1 MSQEDLPAPVPQ
13 PDADRTI
20 LVPRPGGGRRPAPG
34 APVVGAA
41 GAGAGTG
48 GGATPVWNAAP
59 QPGAAPD
66 AMPPHAV
73 PHIPAAWNGGAVGGN
88 AGSAM
93 PPSTAANASANTSVH
108 ASVHASANAP
118 ANYDAVLAPLA
129 AGPRAHLNGV
139 NPLVGAANALLDL
152 VVPLRVMATHPNIEG
167 LRSQL
172 VAAIKKFEI
181 DAKAAGCAQE
191 AIAVARYSLCTFLDE
206 TISSTPW
213 GGSGAWASRSLLVA
227 FHNEAFG
234 GEKFFVI
241 LQRLCQQPSVNL
253 HVLELMYICLALG
266 LEGRYRVLDGGR
278 GQLDL
283 LRERLQQLIQK
294 ERGPTE
300 PALSLRWRGT
310 NEKRPGLLRLI
321 PLWVIAVVAG
331 IVLLAVHLGFSF
343 LLNRQSD
350 PVYAALQRIRLVAPV
365 PVAPVANPPVRVAK
379 FLAPEIER
387 GLVSVTETPDRSTI
401 VLHGDGVFRSGSAE
415 VETAYEPLLK
425 RIGEALQPVPGKV
438 IVIGHTDDVPS
449 TSARFPS
456 NWALSKGRA
465 AQVVRMLEVQAG
477 PAARYSV
484 EGRGDTEPLVPNDSQ
499 ANRARNRRVVIIVLT
514 PANSPAISPVPR

>member
-1 MSQEDLPAPVPQ
+1 MSQEDLPAPAPQ

-20 LVPRPGGGRRPAPG
+20 LVPRPGGGRRAAPGAVPGVGGAAAPAWGGTAQAAPAPG
-34 APVVGAA
+34 MPAGPSVAPAAIPPGWNGAPDPQA
-41 GAGAGTG
+41 AQAAAAGTG
-48 GGATPVWNAAP
+48 APVAA
-59 QPGAAPD
+59 
-66 AMPPHAV
+66 
-73 PHIPAAWNGGAVGGN
+73 
-88 AGSAM
+88 
-93 PPSTAANASANTSVH
+93 
-108 ASVHASANAP
+108 

-129 AGPRAHLNGV
+129 AGPRAHMNGV
-139 NPLVGAANALLDL
+139 NPLVGAANPLLDL

-172 VAAIKKFEI
+172 VAAIKKFES

-278 GQLDL
+278 GQLEL
-283 LRERLQQLIQK
+283 LRERLQQLIRK
-294 ERGPTE
+294 ERGPAD

-310 NEKRPGLLRLI
+310 NEKRPGLLRLV
-321 PLWVIAVVAG
+321 PLWVIAAVAG
-331 IVLLAVHLGFSF
+331 IILLAVHLGFSF

-350 PVYAALQRIRLVAPV
+350 PVYAALQRIRLVAPAP
-365 PVAPVANPPVRVAK
+365 PVPVANPPVRVAK

-415 VETAYEPLLK
+415 VESAYEPLLK
-425 RIGEALQPVPGKV
+425 RIGEALRPVPGKV

-449 TSARFPS
+449 TSARYPS

-477 PAARYSV
+477 PPSRYSV
-484 EGRGDTEPLVPNDSQ
+484 EGRGETEPLVPNDSP

-514 PANSPAISPVPR
+514 PVSTPPSP

>member
-1 MSQEDLPAPVPQ
+1 MSQEDQPAPGGQ
-13 PDADRTI
+13 PPDTDRTI
-20 LVPRPGGGRRPAPG
+20 LVPRPGGGRRGAAPVAGLPGQAAAPAAAWIPPIETTPAP
-34 APVVGAA
+34 AAA
-41 GAGAGTG
+41 GAAAWTPPAQQYQGAS
-48 GGATPVWNAAP
+48 PQSAP
-59 QPGAAPD
+59 Q
-66 AMPPHAV
+66 
-73 PHIPAAWNGGAVGGN
+73 
-88 AGSAM
+88 
-93 PPSTAANASANTSVH
+93 
-108 ASVHASANAP
+108 P
-118 ANYDAVLAPLA
+118 ANYDAVLAPLT
-129 AGPRAHLNGV
+129 AGARAHMNGV
-139 NPLVGAANALLDL
+139 NPLVGAANPLLDL

-172 VAAIKKFEI
+172 VSAIKKFEA

-191 AIAVARYSLCTFLDE
+191 AVAVARYSLCTFLDE

-234 GEKFFVI
+234 GEKFFII
-241 LQRLCQQPSVNL
+241 LQRLCQQPAVNL

-283 LRERLQQLIQK
+283 LRERLQQLIRK
-294 ERGPTE
+294 ERGPQE

-321 PLWVIAVVAG
+321 PLWVIAAAAG
-331 IVLLAVHLGFSF
+331 IVLLVIHLGFSF

-350 PVYAALQRIRLVAPV
+350 PVYAALQRIRLVAP
-365 PVAPVANPPVRVAK
+365 APPAPPMAHPPVRVAK
-379 FLAPEIER
+379 FLAPEIEQ

-415 VETAYEPLLK
+415 VESAYEGLLN
-425 RIGEALQPVPGKV
+425 RIGAALVPVPGKV
-438 IVIGHTDDVPS
+438 IVVGHTDDVPS
-449 TSARFPS
+449 TSVRFPS

-465 AQVVRMLEVQAG
+465 ASVVRLLSNVAG
-477 PAARYSV
+477 PATRYTA
-484 EGRGDTEPLVPNDSQ
+484 EGRGETEPLVPNDSP

-514 PANSPAISPVPR
+514 PVSTPASSPPAQ

>member
-1 MSQEDLPAPVPQ
+1 MSQEDLPAPAPQ

-20 LVPRPGGGRRPAPG
+20 LVPRPGGGRRPAPQS
-34 APVVGAA
+34 P
-41 GAGAGTG
+41 
-48 GGATPVWNAAP
+48 P
-59 QPGAAPD
+59 APD
-66 AMPPHAV
+66 GMPPHAV
-73 PHIPAAWNGGAVGGN
+73 PPPIPAAWNGGAGGN
-88 AGSAM
+88 AGTAM
-93 PPSTAANASANTSVH
+93 PPPAIPAH
-108 ASVHASANAP
+108 APGYAP

-129 AGPRAHLNGV
+129 AGPRAHMNGV
-139 NPLVGAANALLDL
+139 NPLVGAANPLLDL
-152 VVPLRVMATHPNIEG
+152 VVPLRVMATHANIEG

-172 VAAIKKFEI
+172 VAAIKKFEV

-191 AIAVARYSLCTFLDE
+191 GIAVARYSLCTFLDE

-300 PALSLRWRGT
+300 PALSPRWRGS

-331 IVLLAVHLGFSF
+331 IVLLAIHLGFSF

-350 PVYAALQRIRLVAPV
+350 PVYAALQRIRLVAPA
-365 PVAPVANPPVRVAK
+365 PVAPATPGLTAPPVRVAK

-415 VETAYEPLLK
+415 VEPAYEPLLK

-449 TSARFPS
+449 TSARYPS

-465 AQVVRMLEVQAG
+465 AQVVRMLELQAG
-477 PAARYSV
+477 PRARYSA
-484 EGRGDTEPLVPNDSQ
+484 EGRGETEPLVPNDSP

-514 PANSPAISPVPR
+514 PALTSAPGAVSR

>member
-1 MSQEDLPAPVPQ
+1 MSQDDLP
-13 PDADRTI
+13 DSDRTI
-20 LVPRPGGGRRPAPG
+20 LVPKPGGRRGAPAPVPGLGGGPGG
-34 APVVGAA
+34 ADPAAPDGGGFGAGGFGASGASGTSGASHAWGAGAA
-41 GAGAGTG
+41 GLDGVQRA
-48 GGATPVWNAAP
+48 PV
-59 QPGAAPD
+59 
-66 AMPPHAV
+66 H
-73 PHIPAAWNGGAVGGN
+73 
-88 AGSAM
+88 
-93 PPSTAANASANTSVH
+93 T
-108 ASVHASANAP
+108 
-118 ANYDAVLAPLA
+118 NYDATLAPLT

-152 VVPLRVMATHPNIEG
+152 VVPLRIMATHPSVEG

-172 VAAIKKFEI
+172 VAAIKKFEH

-213 GGSGAWASRSLLVA
+213 GGSGVWASRSLLVA

-234 GEKFFVI
+234 GEKFFLI
-241 LQRLCQQPSVNL
+241 LQKLSQQPRANL
-253 HVLELMYICLALG
+253 HVLELMYLCLALG
-266 LEGRYRVLDGGR
+266 LEGRYRVMDGGR
-278 GQLDL
+278 AQLDL

-294 ERGPTE
+294 ERGPFE
-300 PALSLRWRGT
+300 PDLSLRWKGS

-321 PLWVIAVVAG
+321 PVWVIAAAAG
-331 IVLLAVHLGFSF
+331 LILLCVHLGFSF

-350 PVYAALQRIRLVAPV
+350 PVYAALQRIRLVAP
-365 PVAPVANPPVRVAK
+365 APPAPPMANPPVRVAR

-401 VLHGDGVFRSGSAE
+401 VLHGDGVFKSGSAE
-415 VETAYEPLLK
+415 VQPSYDGLLQ
-425 RIGEALQPVPGKV
+425 RIGEALKPVPGKV
-438 IVIGHTDDVPS
+438 IVIGHTDDVPGG
-449 TSARFPS
+449 SARYPS

-465 AQVVRMLEVQAG
+465 ATVVELLAKQAG

-484 EGRGDTEPLVPNDSQ
+484 EGRGETEPLVPNDSA

-514 PANSPAISPVPR
+514 P